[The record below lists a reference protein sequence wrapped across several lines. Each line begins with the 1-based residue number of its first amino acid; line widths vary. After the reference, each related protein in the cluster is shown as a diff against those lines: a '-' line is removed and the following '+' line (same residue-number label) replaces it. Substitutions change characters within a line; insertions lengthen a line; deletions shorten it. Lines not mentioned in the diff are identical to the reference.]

1 MCDNYHSKLKYSMG
15 NTLINTAEE
24 KISKVDDKFEKIIQ
38 NAK

>member
-24 KISKVDDKFEKIIQ
+24 ISKVDDKFEKIIQ